1 MQILGNNETKVS
13 NNSVLKIE
21 RKQKYVSNTKQKE
34 TLSIATI
41 GCVPLVELLKKT
53 K

>member
-1 MQILGNNETKVS
+1 MQILGNHETKVS

-34 TLSIATI
+34 TLSIVMTC
-41 GCVPLVELLKKT
+41 CVPLVDLLKKT